1 MGNPLLRDFNSK
13 HNDRSA
19 APQTQYGQAPQY
31 GQAQYGQSAQYGQN
45 AQYGQAPQYGQTMQ
59 NGQQYGQAPSAEQM
73 QGWYNSPSASAEQT
87 GRMTLDDVIMRTS
100 LTLGTVIV
108 MAAVGW
114 MIPMLAFPAML
125 VGLVLG
131 LVNAFKRE
139 PSPVLIMLYA
149 VAQGLFVGGISG
161 IFQQLYPGIVLQAVI
176 GTIGVFVA
184 VLVLYRMRILRT
196 SPRLTKIVV
205 VAMIGYLVFALA
217 NLGLS
222 MFAGFNVRSD
232 VQIFGIPLGV
242 FIGAIAIL
250 LAAYSLVMDF
260 ENIENGIGRVARKYA
275 WSAAFGLTVT
285 LIWLY
290 VEILRILAL
299 LQQD

>member
-1 MGNPLLRDFNSK
+1 MSNPLLRDFNSK
-13 HNDRSA
+13 HTTPPA
-19 APQTQYGQAPQY
+19 APQY
-31 GQAQYGQSAQYGQN
+31 GQQGG
-45 AQYGQAPQYGQTMQ
+45 
-59 NGQQYGQAPSAEQM
+59 QYGQAPSAEQM
-73 QGWYNSPSASAEQT
+73 QGWYEAPAASAEQT
-87 GRMTLDDVIMRTS
+87 GRMTLDDVVMRTS

-108 MAAVGW
+108 FAVIGW
-114 MIPMLAFPAML
+114 AVPMLAFPAMI

-139 PSPVLIMLYA
+139 PSPVLIMAYA

-161 IFQQLYPGIVLQAVI
+161 IFQSIYPGIVVQAVI
-176 GTIGVFVA
+176 GTIGVFAV
-184 VLVLYRMRILRT
+184 VLVLYRLRILRT

-205 VAMIGYLVFALA
+205 AAMIGYLVFGLV

-232 VQIFGIPLGV
+232 VEIFGLPLGV
-242 FIGAIAIL
+242 VIGGIAIL

-260 ENIENGIGRVARKYA
+260 ENIEHGIGRIARKYA

-290 VEILRILAL
+290 LEILRILSL

>member
-1 MGNPLLRDFNSK
+1 MGNPLLRDFSSK
-13 HNDRSA
+13 HSAPA
-19 APQTQYGQAPQY
+19 APQYGQAPYGQQQYGQAPQY
-31 GQAQYGQSAQYGQN
+31 GQ
-45 AQYGQAPQYGQTMQ
+45 
-59 NGQQYGQAPSAEQM
+59 QQYGQAPSAEQM
-73 QGWYNSPSASAEQT
+73 QGWYDSPAASGEQT

-108 MAAVGW
+108 FAVVGW
-114 MIPMLAFPAML
+114 MFPVLAFPAAL

-131 LVNAFKRE
+131 LVNSFKRE
-139 PSPVLIMLYA
+139 PSVPLIMLYA
-149 VAQGLFVGGISG
+149 VAEGLFVGGISG
-161 IFQQLYPGIVLQAVI
+161 IFQNVYPGIVLQAVI

-184 VLVLYRMRILRT
+184 VLALYRMRILRT
-196 SPRLTKIVV
+196 SPRLTKIVI

-217 NLGLS
+217 NFGLS

-232 VQIFGIPLGV
+232 IEIFGIPLGV
-242 FIGAIAIL
+242 FIGGIAIL

-260 ENIENGIGRVARKYA
+260 ESIERGIGRVARKYA

-290 VEILRILAL
+290 VEILRILSL